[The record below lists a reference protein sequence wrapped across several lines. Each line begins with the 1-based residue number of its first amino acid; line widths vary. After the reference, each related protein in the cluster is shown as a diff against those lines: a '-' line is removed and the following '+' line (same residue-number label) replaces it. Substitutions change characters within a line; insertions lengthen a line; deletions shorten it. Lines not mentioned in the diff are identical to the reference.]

1 MNRRLVGF
9 GLFLVLWVSPRDASA
24 AVQTDL
30 AADANP
36 ASLSLDPTSTCAG

>member
-9 GLFLVLWVSPRDASA
+9 GLFLVAGVSRGDASA

-30 AADANP
+30 AADPNP
-36 ASLSLDPTSTCAG
+36 SRLSLDPTSTCAG